1 MPLLGPLGGE
11 QTFIESRWYVSA
23 NSSGVL
29 TLTDPAGGVGPVGFD
44 DQFNTNYSIYREKT
58 AQLYDITDCANPG
71 SVTIASDPG
80 IAVGEYVQLRY
91 GSTALDAIAEGVTAP
106 LGGPSRGYLLPYMVT
121 AVATTALTTS
131 PAVAADEQ
139 YVGDTVAFSN

>member
-44 DQFNTNYSIYREKT
+44 DQFNTNYSVYREKT

-71 SVTIASDPG
+71 SVTIVSDPG

-91 GSTALDAIAEGVTAP
+91 GSTALDPIPVGVI
-106 LGGPSRGYLLPYMVT
+106 GPVSSLARGYTLPFL
-121 AVATTALTTS
+121 ATGKASNVL
-131 PAVAADEQ
+131 
-139 YVGDTVAFSN
+139 TVASYLSGPAQPSADDQYN